1 VLLLENILTKGK
13 NSYLR
18 DEVAVLDELP
28 SDFKNSIMISI
39 RKEFDKKIE
48 LFVNISQEMFEYL
61 FNRLK

>member
-1 VLLLENILTKGK
+1 MLLLENILTKGK

-18 DEVAVLDELP
+18 DEVGVLDELP
-28 SDFKNSIMISI
+28 SDFKNSIMISV
-39 RKEFDKKIE
+39 RNEFDKKIE